1 MNKIAKRC
9 KNIYDNNIKVLERYY
24 PDLAKRVKNV
34 KDSGQYK
41 IVPNSDNKTFN
52 LYNTK
57 LEEYYYSAKNPL
69 YNVKQELDKLE
80 LKNTRLAIF
89 LGFGLGYEVIY
100 FLLNIAEKQKTER
113 IIIIEKDIEIFTLAL
128 YANDFTSMLKNN
140 NIILLVG
147 IEEEELFVKIRDKIT
162 TKIVTLSRSVNLIN
176 YSASL
181 NWFNEYYIYAVK
193 SYKEATINS
202 LNSIGDFP
210 EDALWGVQ
218 NMFKNLNEIVS
229 HPGINMLFN
238 KFKNKPAV
246 VVASGPS
253 LKKNIHL
260 LKDIKDKAIIIC
272 AESTLRAL
280 IKHGIKPHMVAT
292 LERTIMTKDSFVDFE
307 YEDIKDVY
315 MAACPVIPKEAYE
328 VYKGPRFVVYR
339 SFDHFKWLGI
349 DKGMLRIKESAANM
363 AFKIADS
370 LGCDPIVLIGQDLAF
385 SRDNDSTHIDEA
397 QGGGNQEQYHQNKII
412 EVMGNDGKTIK
423 TSYWWHKFL
432 QSYEIDVAEYKGKCI
447 NATEG
452 GAYIKGTEVMTF
464 GEAIDKYIQ
473 EPFYPLKKIREY
485 TFEFSNYDIENNYKD
500 IMNKIKSSKDD
511 LYKII
516 DYCKE
521 GVNKWGKYKD
531 VLKEYTEKNSVTE
544 EEEKKLEEMG
554 LEITNPRKELTSF
567 SDTFQLLLMHIVQPL
582 YIHFDMNM
590 NSLYGEYNL
599 REAATARALMYYQKW
614 YAHINNAAI
623 IVLEELLT
631 AEERLKKILENKN
644 KEKSNE

>member
-1 MNKIAKRC
+1 MNKVTNKC
-9 KNIYDNNIKVLERYY
+9 KKIYENNIKVLDQYY
-24 PDLAKRVKNV
+24 PDLAKRIRNV
-34 KDSGQYK
+34 KDSGKYK

-57 LEEYYYSAKNPL
+57 LNEYYYPRKNPL

-80 LKNTRLAIF
+80 LKNTKLAIF
-89 LGFGLGYEVIY
+89 LGFGLGYEIIY
-100 FLLNIAEKQKTER
+100 YILNIAEKQKTER
-113 IIIIEKDIEIFTLAL
+113 IIIFEKDLEIFTLSL
-128 YANDFTSMLKNN
+128 YANDYTSILRNK
-140 NIILLVG
+140 NIILMIGVDEG
-147 IEEEELFVKIRDKIT
+147 KLFVELRSNINSKIT
-162 TKIVTLSRSVNLIN
+162 TLCRAVNLIN
-176 YSASL
+176 YSTSL
-181 NWFNEYYIYAVK
+181 KWFNEYYINAVK
-193 SYKEATINS
+193 SFREAIVYALTN
-202 LNSIGDFP
+202 IGDFP

-238 KFKNKPAV
+238 KFKDKPAV

-260 LKDIKDKAIIIC
+260 LNEIKDKAVIIC

-292 LERTIMTKDSFVDFE
+292 LERTIVTRDSFVDFQ
-307 YEDIKDVY
+307 YEDTKDVY

-339 SFDHFKWLGI
+339 AFDHFKWLGI

-370 LGCDPIVLIGQDLAF
+370 IGCNPIVLIGQDLAF
-385 SRDNDSTHIDEA
+385 SRDDDSTHIDGA
-397 QGGGNQEQYHQNKII
+397 QGGGKQEQYYNDII
-412 EVMGNDGKTIK
+412 EVMGNDGKPIK
-423 TSYWWHKFL
+423 TSFWWHRFL

-464 GEAIDKYIQ
+464 QEAIDKYMQ
-473 EPFYPLKKIREY
+473 EPFYPLNKIREY
-485 TFEFSNYDIENNYKD
+485 ISEFSNDDIENDYKN
-500 IMNKIKSSKDD
+500 ILNKIKTSKDD

-521 GVNKWGKYKD
+521 GVNKWEKYKD
-531 VLKEYTEKNSVTE
+531 ELKEYTEKKSITE
-544 EEEKKLEEMG
+544 EEEKRLEEMG
-554 LEITNPRKELTSF
+554 LELINPRKELISF
-567 SDTFQLLLMHIVQPL
+567 SDTFQLLLMHIVQPM

-599 REAATARALMYYQKW
+599 REAATARSLMYYQKW

-623 IVLEELLT
+623 IVLEELII
-631 AEERLKKILENKN
+631 AEERLKKILENK
-644 KEKSNE
+644 KQGEE